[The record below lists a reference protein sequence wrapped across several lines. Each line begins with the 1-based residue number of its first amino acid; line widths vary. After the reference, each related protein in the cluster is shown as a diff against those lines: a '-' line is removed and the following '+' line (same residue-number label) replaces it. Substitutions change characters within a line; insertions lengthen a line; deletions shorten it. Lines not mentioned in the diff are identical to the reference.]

1 MKIRGRGGES
11 LLVAQYDSGVENL
24 HLKHVRPV
32 FVYFLTFICCI

>member
-24 HLKHVRPV
+24 HLKHVRPAFV
-32 FVYFLTFICCI
+32 FFLNQIYCI